1 MSWGTALRRL
11 FDGTVGRTAVKK
23 VKKETI
29 WDALPAAQWL
39 VVGLGNPGA
48 RYALTRHN
56 IGYLVVDELLRRHGE
71 KFLSVPGVP
80 AKVARTGVDEHGV
93 LLVRSTTFMN
103 ESGLAVAPLATS
115 YAVPAD
121 HVIVVHDELD
131 LPAGKV
137 KVKVGGNEN
146 GHNGL
151 KSVTEQLGTREYVR
165 VRVGIGRPAPGRS
178 VVDHV
183 LETLEQGSLTLETLE
198 DAVRTA
204 ADAVEI
210 IARRGVPAAQNE
222 IHGR

>member
-1 MSWGTALRRL
+1 MNLLASLKGLFRRPVPRA
-11 FDGTVGRTAVKK
+11 GSGKSR
-23 VKKETI
+23 KESV

-48 RYALTRHN
+48 KYAATRHN
-56 IGYLVVDELLRRHGE
+56 IGYRVVDELLRRHREQLIG
-71 KFLSVPGVP
+71 VPGVR

-93 LLVRSTTFMN
+93 LLVRSATFMN

-115 YAVPAD
+115 YAIPAD
-121 HVIVVHDELD
+121 HVIVIHDELD

-137 KVKVGGNEN
+137 RIRVGGNEN

-151 KSVTEQLGTREYVR
+151 KSISEQLGTRDYVR
-165 VRVGIGRPAPGRS
+165 VRVGIGRPDAGCG

-183 LETLEQGSLTLETLE
+183 LSAPSQGSLTGELLE

-210 IARRGVPAAQNE
+210 IVRRGVPAAQNE

>member
-1 MSWGTALRRL
+1 MSILDTLKSLFRRPR
-11 FDGTVGRTAVKK
+11 VGSTTSKQESV
-23 VKKETI
+23 
-29 WDALPAAQWL
+29 WDALPAAQWM

-48 RYALTRHN
+48 KYAATRHN
-56 IGYLVVDELLRRHGE
+56 IGYRVVDELLRRHRERLIGI
-71 KFLSVPGVP
+71 PGVQ
-80 AKVARTGVDEHGV
+80 AKVARTGIDDHGI
-93 LLVRSTTFMN
+93 LLVRSATYMN

-115 YAVPAD
+115 YAIPVD
-121 HVIVVHDELD
+121 HVIAIHDELD

-137 KVKVGGNEN
+137 KIRVGGNEN

-151 KSVTEQLGTREYVR
+151 KSISEKLGTRDYVR
-165 VRVGIGRPAPGRS
+165 IRVGIGRPSDGQS

-183 LETLEQGSLTLETLE
+183 LGRPGDGSLSRELLE
-198 DAVRTA
+198 DAVRTT

>member
-1 MSWGTALRRL
+1 MSIRAVISRVLRRS
-11 FDGTVGRTAVKK
+11 VPEKP
-23 VKKETI
+23 KKECV

-39 VVGLGNPGA
+39 VIGLGNPGA
-48 RYALTRHN
+48 TYTATRHN
-56 IGYLVVDELLRRHGE
+56 IGYRVVDELMRRYGE
-71 KFLSVPGVP
+71 HFIGVPGVR

-115 YAVPAD
+115 YAIPAD
-121 HVIVVHDELD
+121 HVIAIHDELD

-137 KVKVGGNEN
+137 KIKIGGNEN

-151 KSVTEQLGTREYVR
+151 RSISEQLGTRDYVR
-165 VRVGIGRPAPGRS
+165 VRVGIGRPDPGQN
-178 VVDHV
+178 VVEHV
-183 LETLEQGSLTLETLE
+183 LSAPSQGSLTGELLE

>member
-1 MSWGTALRRL
+1 MSIVDALKGLFRRSR
-11 FDGTVGRTAVKK
+11 TVPTKP
-23 VKKETI
+23 KKESV
-29 WDALPAAQWL
+29 WDALPAAQWM

-48 RYALTRHN
+48 KYAATRHN
-56 IGYLVVDELLRRHGE
+56 IGYRVVDELLRRHREQLIG
-71 KFLSVPGVP
+71 VPGVK

-93 LLVRSTTFMN
+93 LLVRSATYMN
-103 ESGLAVAPLATS
+103 ETGLAVAPLATS
-115 YAVPAD
+115 YAIPAD
-121 HVIVVHDELD
+121 HVIAIHDELD

-137 KVKVGGNEN
+137 KIRIGGNEN

-151 KSVTEQLGTREYVR
+151 KSISEKLGTRDYVR
-165 VRVGIGRPAPGRS
+165 IRVGIGRPSDGQA

-183 LETLEQGSLTLETLE
+183 LGRPGDGSLARELLE

>member
-1 MSWGTALRRL
+1 MSILDSLKGLFRRP
-11 FDGTVGRTAVKK
+11 AP
-23 VKKETI
+23 KKESV
-29 WDALPAAQWL
+29 WDALPAAQWM

-48 RYALTRHN
+48 KYAATRHN
-56 IGYLVVDELLRRHGE
+56 IGYRVVDELLRR
-71 KFLSVPGVP
+71 VPGVK

-93 LLVRSTTFMN
+93 LLVRSATYMN
-103 ESGLAVAPLATS
+103 ETGLAVAPLATS
-115 YAVPAD
+115 YAIPAD
-121 HVIVVHDELD
+121 HVIAIHDELD

-137 KVKVGGNEN
+137 KIRIGGNEN

-151 KSVTEQLGTREYVR
+151 KSISEKLGTRDYVR
-165 VRVGIGRPAPGRS
+165 IRVGIGRPSDGQS

-183 LETLEQGSLTLETLE
+183 LGRPGDGSLARELLE